1 MNISTG
7 GFDKLPVFTLL
18 LLNSGGERKMS
29 TLLILLMWC
38 WLVRGS
44 LCYSYELRPHV
55 TFSTDSSDSGDAVV
69 GHFASY
75 GQSGTEPVR
84 GTFVLAD
91 ETYGCQSNS
100 SLPTPL
106 PKGDFIVVIS
116 LSSCSD
122 YLQAKKAEED
132 GTSGVVFYYTSDSV
146 KKSLEK
152 EGRVGVTV
160 VIVELDDDDLA
171 HIDGEDKQYTHVTI
185 VGMTYAVFQQSRT
198 FYFIITAFCV
208 LILLS
213 CLWFFTS
220 YARRCKHTLRNRR
233 RQVGAGVRSPL
244 CVCCWTMCIYHH
256 VELDQSS
263 GLTYALY
270 WSPMVQP

>member
-1 MNISTG
+1 
-7 GFDKLPVFTLL
+7 
-18 LLNSGGERKMS
+18 MS

-55 TFSTDSSDSGDAVV
+55 TFSTDSSDSGDVVV

-84 GTFVLAD
+84 GAFVLAD

-152 EGRVGVTV
+152 EARRVRVPV
-160 VIVELDDDDLA
+160 VIVELNDDDLA

-233 RQVGAGVRSPL
+233 RQVGASVRSPL
-244 CVCCWTMCIYHH
+244 CVCCWTTCIYQYFSM
-256 VELDQSS
+256 LS
-263 GLTYALY
+263 YI
-270 WSPMVQP
+270 SPQV

>member
-1 MNISTG
+1 
-7 GFDKLPVFTLL
+7 
-18 LLNSGGERKMS
+18 MS
-29 TLLILLMWC
+29 TVLILLMWC

-55 TFSTDSSDSGDAVV
+55 TFATDSSDNGDTLV

-75 GQSGTEPVR
+75 GQSSTEAVR
-84 GTFVLAD
+84 GAFVLVD

-100 SLPTPL
+100 SLPTP
-106 PKGDFIVVIS
+106 KGEFIVVIP

-132 GTSGVVFYYTSDSV
+132 GTSGVVFYYTSGSE
-146 KKSLEK
+146 KTSLE
-152 EGRVGVTV
+152 EEDRRVGVPV
-160 VIVELDDDDLA
+160 AIVEPDDDVLSR
-171 HIDGEDKQYTHVTI
+171 IDGEETQYTHVSI
-185 VGMTYAVFQQSRT
+185 VGVTYAVFHQSRT

-220 YARRCKHTLRNRR
+220 YARRCKQTLRSRR
-233 RQVGAGVRSPL
+233 RQVGVGVRSP
-244 CVCCWTMCIYHH
+244 VADYMCEQAYLP
-256 VELDQSS
+256 VFQ
-263 GLTYALY
+263 
-270 WSPMVQP
+270 